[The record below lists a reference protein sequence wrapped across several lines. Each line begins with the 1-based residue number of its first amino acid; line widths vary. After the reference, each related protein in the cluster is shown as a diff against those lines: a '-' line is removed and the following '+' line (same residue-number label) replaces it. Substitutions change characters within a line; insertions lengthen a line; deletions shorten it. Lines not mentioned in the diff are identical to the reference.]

1 MTRTNQGGSALS
13 FVIVALVLAGL
24 LIGGTYTVRRLTTQ
38 SDQTQSP
45 PAPAQQDK
53 TPSTDKP
60 QQDGASSTSDQSQA
74 STPQTGTQTQ
84 GTNPTQLPQTGPK
97 ELMGSIIA
105 IAALSG
111 MAVSYARSRRPEL
124 SL

>member
-1 MTRTNQGGSALS
+1 MTRTNQGGSVLS

-24 LIGGTYTVRRLTTQ
+24 LIGGAYTIRKLTTQ

-45 PAPAQQDK
+45 SAPAQQDK
-53 TPSTDKP
+53 TPDTNKP
-60 QQDGASSTSDQSQA
+60 QQAASNTGDQSQV
-74 STPQTGTQTQ
+74 STPQPSTQTQ
-84 GTNPTQLPQTGPK
+84 DASPTRLPQTGPR
-97 ELMGSIIA
+97 ELLGSIVA
-105 IAALSG
+105 VAALSG

>member
-1 MTRTNQGGSALS
+1 MTRTNQGGSVLS

-24 LIGGTYTVRRLTTQ
+24 LIGGAYTIRKLTTQ

-45 PAPAQQDK
+45 SAPAQQDK
-53 TPSTDKP
+53 TPDTNKP
-60 QQDGASSTSDQSQA
+60 QQAASNTSDQSQA
-74 STPQTGTQTQ
+74 STPQPSTQTQ
-84 GTNPTQLPQTGPK
+84 DASPARLPQTGPR
-97 ELMGSIIA
+97 ELLGSIVA

>member
-1 MTRTNQGGSALS
+1 MTRTNQGGSVLS

-24 LIGGTYTVRRLTTQ
+24 LIGGAYTIRKLTTQ
-38 SDQTQSP
+38 SDQAQSP

-53 TPSTDKP
+53 TPDTNKS
-60 QQDGASSTSDQSQA
+60 QQGASNASDQPQA
-74 STPQTGTQTQ
+74 TTPQSSTQTQ
-84 GTNPTQLPQTGPK
+84 STSPARLPQTGPR
-97 ELMGSIIA
+97 ELIGSIVA
-105 IAALSG
+105 VAALSG